1 MTDPRRQF
9 ETKAAWHEAQRQLSP
24 REKVRIVI
32 ALQHRE
38 AEINRLRVALG
49 RPPIPMRPW
58 NTEP

>member
-9 ETKAAWHEAQRQLSP
+9 ETKAAWHEAQRRLSP
-24 REKVRIVI
+24 REKVRLVI

-38 AEINRLRVALG
+38 VEINRLRVALG

-58 NTEP
+58 NAEP